1 MLTATAMAKAPP
13 PRKILMIAYHFP
25 PMRGSSGIQRTLR
38 FAQHLPA
45 LGWQPVVL
53 SAHPRAYVDPGPDQM
68 ADIAPD
74 LPVHRAFAIDT
85 ARHLAVRGRYA
96 GWMAL
101 PDRWVSWCLGA
112 VPAGLRLVRRHRPQV
127 LWSTYPIAT
136 AHLIGYVLR
145 RLTGLPWVADMRDP
159 MTDDGYPAGAL
170 LRRACLWIER
180 RTLEHCTVA
189 VCTTAG
195 AVATYRRR
203 FPHLPAAR
211 LRLIENGY
219 DEDSFQQ
226 AADAQATLPGGLPG
240 ITRPM
245 VLLHSGVIYP
255 SERDPA
261 PLCAAL
267 AQLLESGAIG
277 AATLRIVLRATGHD
291 TMLAA
296 LVARHGLQN
305 IVTLAPALPYREAL
319 AEMLAADGLLLLQAA
334 NCNHQVP
341 AKLYEY
347 LRAGRPVLA
356 LTDASGDTAATL
368 RAAGID
374 SIAPLDSTPAI
385 ATALQR
391 FMADVTAGT
400 APLASAAATAR
411 HSRQA
416 GSAALALL
424 LDEVAAGAAHADTA
438 SRTRI
443 DQAGA

>member
-1 MLTATAMAKAPP
+1 MLTATAPATAP
-13 PRKILMIAYHFP
+13 PRKILMIAFHFP

-53 SAHPRAYVDPGPDQM
+53 SAHPRAYVDHGPDQM
-68 ADIAPD
+68 ADIAPE

-85 ARHLAVRGRYA
+85 ARHLAVRGSYA
-96 GWMAL
+96 GWLAL

-219 DEDSFQQ
+219 DEESFQQ
-226 AADAQATLPGGLPG
+226 AAGTQVAAPGGQPG
-240 ITRPM
+240 VTRPM

-267 AQLLESGAIG
+267 AQLLACGAIG
-277 AATLRIVLRATGHD
+277 PATLRIVLRATGHD

-296 LVARHGLQN
+296 LVAHHGLHD
-305 IVTLAPALPYREAL
+305 IVMLAPPLPYREAL

-356 LTDASGDTAATL
+356 LTDASGDTATTL

-385 ATALQR
+385 AAALQR
-391 FMADVTAGT
+391 FMTAVTAGT
-400 APLASAAATAR
+400 APFASAAVTAR
-411 HSRQA
+411 HSRLA

-424 LDEVAAGAAHADTA
+424 LDEVATGAALPDTRKRGRTDRAGA
-438 SRTRI
+438 
-443 DQAGA
+443 